1 MAFAVAGMMFKNIS
15 RENNFITL
23 GKDAACT
30 WKLEAGS
37 LKVQYHTIIYNIQN
51 PLMPIQ
57 RSSDLVLCVVQKL
70 ASYQISKL
78 TPTHPT

>member
-70 ASYQISKL
+70 AWFVISSYVPKFQN
-78 TPTHPT
+78 